1 MSISFIP
8 NVISSG
14 YNLSRINDNF
24 DKIATAFEDALSR
37 SGTVPNQMDSDL
49 DMNGNNILNITGISA
64 ESIIIDGITAE
75 EFLNNAV
82 FDIIAESEAFALAA
96 EASAVDADNSEAS
109 ALGYANT
116 ASAAAGEAED
126 LVTQATAG
134 FIGFTDG
141 LGYDFGSVTTSTTYF
156 NQDWGSIA

>member
-24 DKIATAFEDALSR
+24 NKIATAFEDALSR
-37 SGTVPNQMDSDL
+37 SGTVPNQMNSDL
-49 DMNGNNILNITGISA
+49 DMNGNNILNITGIGA

-75 EFLNNAV
+75 EFLYDSV
-82 FDIIAESEAFALAA
+82 DEIIAQSEAFALAA
-96 EASAVDADNSEAS
+96 EASAVSAGNSATS
-109 ALGYANT
+109 ALGYANA
-116 ASAAAGEAED
+116 ASVAAGEAED

-141 LGYDFGSVTTSTTYF
+141 LGYDFGSIATSTTYF
-156 NQDWGSIA
+156 DQDWGSIA